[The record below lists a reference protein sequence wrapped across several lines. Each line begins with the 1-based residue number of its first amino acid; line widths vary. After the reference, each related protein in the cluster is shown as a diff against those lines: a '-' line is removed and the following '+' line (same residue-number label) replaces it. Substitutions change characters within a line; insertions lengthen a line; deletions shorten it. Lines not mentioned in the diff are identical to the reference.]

1 MTLKELYEEYKT
13 WFWYSFIGAIGI
25 IISFQ
30 VFWYTDFYNN
40 HPYLEVLI
48 KIILG
53 IFSLINQTLI
63 HDVEKAKKKAKRK
76 KNDDYNII
84 SNEFTPDLNMNEYKM
99 IKLIGS
105 GSYANIYLVE
115 NYKTKIKY
123 AVKKLITDNEKSIE
137 KIKKEIEIL
146 KTIIIK

>member
-1 MTLKELYEEYKT
+1 MDLVVVIEVSVLCVSIYYLYYLIMNYSTIKRTKELYEEYKT

-76 KNDDYNII
+76 KSDDYNMFNT
-84 SNEFTPDLNMNEYKM
+84 SDKNSGF
-99 IKLIGS
+99 KLINRL
-105 GSYANIYLVE
+105 YLLNIVFKFL
-115 NYKTKIKY
+115 YKR
-123 AVKKLITDNEKSIE
+123 KK
-137 KIKKEIEIL
+137 
-146 KTIIIK
+146 

>member
-1 MTLKELYEEYKT
+1 MNLVVLIEVSVLCVSIYYLYYLIRNYSTIKRTKELYEEYKT

-48 KIILG
+48 KKILG

-76 KNDDYNII
+76 KNDDYNMFNT
-84 SNEFTPDLNMNEYKM
+84 SDKNSGF
-99 IKLIGS
+99 KLINRL
-105 GSYANIYLVE
+105 YLLNIVFKFL
-115 NYKTKIKY
+115 YKR
-123 AVKKLITDNEKSIE
+123 KK
-137 KIKKEIEIL
+137 
-146 KTIIIK
+146 